1 MHCICTCIFT
11 RIYKQTYNLY
21 YIIHIMSTTYTLI
34 GVARDGLPPDRLK
47 EAITACYQV
56 FSEVQR
62 RSYDS
67 LLKKWQEYDPVRLCA
82 IVNDMRRMQ
91 GIQELLLLYCLYMY
105 MHSVYKLIIIY
116 TYNACTYVCVY

>member
-1 MHCICTCIFT
+1 MYV
-11 RIYKQTYNLY
+11 YKQAYNIY
-21 YIIHIMSTTYTLI
+21 YIHDTIQHIYTPL

-91 GIQELLLLYCLYMY
+91 GILVAITCFM
-105 MHSVYKLIIIY
+105 
-116 TYNACTYVCVY
+116 